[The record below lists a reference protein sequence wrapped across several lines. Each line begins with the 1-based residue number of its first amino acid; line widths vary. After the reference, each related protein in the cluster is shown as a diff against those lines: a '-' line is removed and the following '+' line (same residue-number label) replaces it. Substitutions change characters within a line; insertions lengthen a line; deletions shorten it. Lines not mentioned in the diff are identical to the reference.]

1 MENDSR
7 WRMAVAGEW
16 QSLENGRHWRME
28 NGRRWSGS
36 RWSPEKSRG
45 YRASDPALALATTF
59 LQGLEKRRAGV
70 LASNSIPWDTILYHK
85 D

>member
-1 MENDSR
+1 
-7 WRMAVAGEW
+7 
-16 QSLENGRHWRME
+16 ME

-45 YRASDPALALATTF
+45 YRASDPALDFSGDYISLVTTF
-59 LQGLEKRRAGV
+59 LQGLEKRKAGV